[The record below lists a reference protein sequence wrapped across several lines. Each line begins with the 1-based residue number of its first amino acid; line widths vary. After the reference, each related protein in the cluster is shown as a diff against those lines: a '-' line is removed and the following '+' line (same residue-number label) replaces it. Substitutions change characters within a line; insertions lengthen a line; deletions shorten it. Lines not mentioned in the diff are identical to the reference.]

1 MRKRIYTVVGLA
13 LTATAIAGG
22 ALTQGATL
30 AGSNP
35 KSFGRESSLEL
46 AGSAGASSKVTR
58 ESALVGTEGD
68 AAEPEVIAGSAGTSA
83 KITRESA

>member
-13 LTATAIAGG
+13 LTAAAIVGG
-22 ALTQGATL
+22 ALTEGAEL

-35 KSFGRESSLEL
+35 KSFGCESSLEL
-46 AGSAGASSKVTR
+46 AGSAGTSSKVVR
-58 ESALVGTEGD
+58 ESAMTSTQGD
-68 AAEPEVIAGSAGTSA
+68 TTTPEEIAGSAGTSA